1 MDWRQARAMGT
12 CRELSAAQAAEAS
25 EDQEADLMD
34 IQADHQVAL
43 IVPSEAAS
51 LSRAVHLQGEV
62 AHRLLHLTGDRERHR
77 PRQADQLQGSRE
89 TRAWRRR
96 WPS

>member
-1 MDWRQARAMGT
+1 MDWRQARAMGA

-43 IVPSEAAS
+43 IVPSEVAF
-51 LSRAVHLQGEV
+51 LSQAVYLQGEV

-77 PRQADQLQGSRE
+77 PRQADQLQESRE
-89 TRAWRRR
+89 TRAWSRP